1 MGGASYRFVVVVV
14 VAVASAA
21 VLRHLFIP
29 LIKVIKFF

>member
-14 VAVASAA
+14 VVVASAA

-29 LIKVIKFF
+29 LRIVIKFF